1 MNDII
6 AIILVAVISESLIR
20 ELPDYCEPDYYKD
33 WSTNP
38 AEIQE
43 NKEN

>member
-20 ELPDYCEPDYYKD
+20 KHPDYCEPDYYKKWKID
-33 WSTNP
+33 Q
-38 AEIQE
+38 AEMQE
-43 NKEN
+43 SKEN